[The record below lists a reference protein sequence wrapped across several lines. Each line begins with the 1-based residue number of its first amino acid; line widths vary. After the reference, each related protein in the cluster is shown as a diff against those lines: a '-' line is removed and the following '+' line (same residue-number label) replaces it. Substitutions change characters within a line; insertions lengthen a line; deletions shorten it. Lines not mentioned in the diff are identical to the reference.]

1 MNPHIKEAQSRRP
14 RSSDEMDELQNGAPE
29 FEDIPSADMCWLPHA
44 NISEANA
51 RLSSIGTARRHSIA
65 RPVTLLKAE
74 KDHEVREKKPILEK
88 GRLEAEN
95 AALVA
100 EVKRLRAKKAQDD
113 REKRRLQNKYQVLEA
128 DLRYKDDLIDRLKD
142 ILRKEHLL

>member
-1 MNPHIKEAQSRRP
+1 MVSKLLIDSVEVTDVSR
-14 RSSDEMDELQNGAPE
+14 
-29 FEDIPSADMCWLPHA
+29 LPHA

-142 ILRKEHLL
+142 ILRKENLL